1 MEMVSVALVLEM
13 LSEVY
18 TSLSDFENPL
28 SVLIFVNGNTA
39 RIINT

>member
-1 MEMVSVALVLEM
+1 MALVLEM
-13 LSEVY
+13 ETEVY

-28 SVLIFVNGNTA
+28 SVLIFVNGNTT